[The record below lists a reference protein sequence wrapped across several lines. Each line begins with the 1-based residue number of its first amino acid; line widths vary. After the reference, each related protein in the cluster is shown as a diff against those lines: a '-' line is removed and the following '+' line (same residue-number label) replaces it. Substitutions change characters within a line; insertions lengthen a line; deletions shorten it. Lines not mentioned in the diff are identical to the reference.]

1 MPTVV
6 AVQPRIRLA
15 FTSADRFD
23 GDAIRVN
30 ARNGARRIRAACV
43 EHGASLVAFPEFF
56 LTGYTLGVD
65 MKGWLHAAIRIPG
78 PETDVLSK
86 AAQQANAYV
95 AAAAFETIDRFP
107 GRYFNSA
114 FVIAPNGDIVLNYR
128 KHYAMTSKTRPGDVM
143 DEWLQHFGEDSLF
156 PVASTTLGRIGAIVA
171 RDAHWPEMARC
182 LALRGA
188 EILYNPNASGAEP
201 DDAGIHAR
209 QCRAYENHC
218 FLISPN
224 IGPFDNA
231 GNGGDA
237 IGRAP
242 TEIIDFRGNML
253 ARRQESDEFMLAA
266 DLDIEALRRFRV
278 AGGGK
283 GSFLAQLQPHLHTP
297 VYGAAELFPA
307 NGWRDQPIRS
317 VSENLER
324 EAAVI
329 RRMLRNDVMTAPEST
344 GQSRP

>member
-1 MPTVV
+1 MSTVV

-15 FTSADRFD
+15 FPSADQFD
-23 GDAIRVN
+23 GNAIRTN
-30 ARNGARRIRAACV
+30 ARDSARRIKAACA
-43 EHGASLVAFPEFF
+43 EHGARLVAFPEFF

-65 MKGWLHAAIRIPG
+65 LEGWLRAAIRLPG

-86 AAQQANAYV
+86 AAQQTDAYV
-95 AAAAFETIDRFP
+95 AAAAFETIDSFP
-107 GRYFNSA
+107 GRYFNTA
-114 FVIAPNGDIVLNYR
+114 FVIAPDGGIVLKYR
-128 KHYAMTSKTRPGDVM
+128 KHYAMTSKTRPGDVF
-143 DEWLQHFGEDSLF
+143 DEWLQQFGEDSLF
-156 PVASTTLGRIGAIVA
+156 PVASTPLGRIGAIVA

-201 DDAGIHAR
+201 DDAGVHAR

-224 IGPFDNA
+224 IGPFDSD
-231 GNGGDA
+231 GDDDDT

-253 ARRQESDEFMLAA
+253 ARRQELSEFMLVA
-266 DLDIEALRRFRV
+266 DLDIEALRRFRI

-283 GSFLAQLQPHLHTP
+283 GSFLAQLQPHLHAP

-307 NGWRDQPIRS
+307 NGWRKEPILS

-344 GQSRP
+344 G

>member
-15 FTSADRFD
+15 FPHAGRFN
-23 GDAIRVN
+23 GGAIRAN
-30 ARNGARRIRAACV
+30 AMDGARHIEAARA

-65 MKGWLHAAIRIPG
+65 FEGWLGASIRIPG
-78 PETDVLSK
+78 PETDVLSS
-86 AAQQANAYV
+86 AAQQNSVYV
-95 AAAAFETIDRFP
+95 AGAAFETIDGFP
-107 GRYFNSA
+107 GRYFNTA
-114 FVIAPNGDIVLNYR
+114 FLIAPDGDVVLQYR
-128 KHYAMTSKTRPGDVM
+128 KHYAMTAKTRPGDVL

-156 PVASTTLGRIGAIVA
+156 PVAPTPLGRIGAMVA
-171 RDAHWPEMARC
+171 RDSHWPEMARC

-188 EILYNPNASGAEP
+188 EIIFNPNASGAEP

-209 QCRAYENHC
+209 RCRAYENHC

-224 IGPFDNA
+224 IGPFVTDNEF
-231 GNGGDA
+231 DRTS
-237 IGRAP
+237 GRAP
-242 TEIIDFRGNML
+242 SEIIDYRGNIL
-253 ARRQESDEFMLAA
+253 ARRQELAEFMIAA
-266 DLDIEALRRFRV
+266 DLDIGALRTFRI

-283 GSFLAQLQPHLHTP
+283 GNFLAQLQPHLHTP

-307 NGWRDQPIRS
+307 NGWREKPIRS
-317 VSENLER
+317 VSENLEL

-329 RRMLRNDVMTAPEST
+329 QRMLRDDVLTPPDSS
-344 GQSRP
+344 G